1 MYSVTLP
8 AYNKGVTESV
18 MEPAINFTEFFLS
31 ELIFKIRSLNLF
43 SAETTFR
50 YRQILIELATKM

>member
-8 AYNKGVTESV
+8 AYNEGVTESV